1 MRPAYRSEWVANSP
15 NRASPPNMEG
25 GGSTVAEGDGEVEGL
40 VVYVSEGVSEGVR
53 VGDGV
58 TEGVSLSL
66 ADGDVVAE
74 SDGESDGVAV

>member
-1 MRPAYRSEWVANSP
+1 MSADVPVCRGL
-15 NRASPPNMEG
+15 PPSIAQIG

-58 TEGVSLSL
+58 TEAVSLSL